1 MFISYFSLF
10 IPEEKHL
17 IKRNIFGPQI
27 NKSIFVYVLD
37 FYLFYWFNSI
47 VSNSL
52 VIKEM
57 KRTITAFLFLIIFC
71 SHGQSQQDPVA
82 SQYMFNTL
90 TYNPGI
96 AGTSGMICATALN
109 RQQWLGFD
117 GAPVTTVFNISA
129 PVSLFKR
136 KHGVGLV
143 IESDNIGFNKDLDL
157 SAVYSYIADL
167 NIGKLGIGIN
177 LGMLSK
183 TLEPTWYVPEGDD
196 FTPPGQDPLIPTSK
210 ENFIAFDAGL
220 GVFLQADNYY
230 GSLSVTHLNQPKI
243 RYSKE
248 GNEDVVT
255 YVSRHYYLT
264 AGYNVQLTN
273 PSFELLPSV
282 FAYSDGKALQ
292 FNITS
297 LVRYNKKV
305 WGGVSYRAGDALIG
319 IAGFELFNGIRIGYS
334 YDFPL
339 SDIRKGTSGSHEL
352 LVNYCFDLSLG
363 RSPMR
368 YKSIRFL

>member
-1 MFISYFSLF
+1 MFI
-10 IPEEKHL
+10 PGEKCL
-17 IKRNIFGPQI
+17 IKTNIFGSQI

-37 FYLFYWFNSI
+37 FYLFYWFNPFA
-47 VSNSL
+47 SNSL

-57 KRTITAFLFLIIFC
+57 KRTVAAFLFLIFIFTP
-71 SHGQSQQDPVA
+71 GLSQQDPVT

-96 AGTSGMICATALN
+96 AGTSGLICATALN

-117 GAPVTTVFNISA
+117 GAPATTIFNVNA
-129 PVSLFKR
+129 PISLFKR
-136 KHGVGLV
+136 KHGVGFT
-143 IESDNIGFNKDLDL
+143 IKSDNIGFNKDLDL

-167 NIGKLGIGIN
+167 SIGKLGIGVS
-177 LGMLSK
+177 LGMMSK

-196 FTPPGQDPLIPTSK
+196 FTPPSQDPLIPSSK
-210 ENFIAFDAGL
+210 ENFITFDAGL
-220 GVFLQADNYY
+220 GLYLLADNYY
-230 GSLSVTHLNQPKI
+230 ASLSVTHLNQPKI

-248 GNEDVVT
+248 GGEDVT
-255 YVSRHYYLT
+255 TFVSRHYYLT
-264 AGYNVQLTN
+264 AGYNVQLAN

-292 FNITS
+292 FSITS

-319 IAGFELFNGIRIGYS
+319 IIGLELFNGIRIGYS

-363 RSPMR
+363 KSPMR